1 MSSNPDGT
9 VTCTVVAI
17 ASAKRAL
24 STPMSFRAPNDC
36 QLIRDRI
43 KTTED
48 GIREADTSLKN
59 LRNEFKS
66 CGVER

>member
-9 VTCTVVAI
+9 VTCTVVAL
-17 ASAKRAL
+17 ASAKKAL
-24 STPMSFRAPNDC
+24 STPMSFRESNDC

-48 GIREADTSLKN
+48 GIREAEASRRQLRVELKD
-59 LRNEFKS
+59 
-66 CGVER
+66 CGAAR